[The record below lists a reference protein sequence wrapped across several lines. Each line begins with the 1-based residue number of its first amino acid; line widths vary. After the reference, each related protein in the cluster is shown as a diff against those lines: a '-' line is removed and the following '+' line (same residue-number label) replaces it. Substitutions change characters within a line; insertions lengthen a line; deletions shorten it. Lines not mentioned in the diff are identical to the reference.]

1 MAQRDLNK
9 VILIGNIGRDPD
21 LRQTEKGS
29 AISTFSLATNTTWVD
44 REGERAERTEWHN
57 VVTWNRL
64 AEICHQIIRKGDQ
77 IYIEGR
83 LRTRS
88 WTDEKGEHHHRTEII
103 AEQMIKLSRRPG
115 ETAEHELEQEHIADA
130 QAARGGTHY
139 SASTTPLLDPSS
151 GNGKTEA

>member
-44 REGERAERTEWHN
+44 REGARAERTEWHN
-57 VVTWNRL
+57 IVAWNRL
-64 AEICHQIIRKGDQ
+64 AEICNQIIRKGDQ

-88 WTDEKGEHHHRTEII
+88 WTDEKGEHHHRTEVI
-103 AEQMIKLSRRPG
+103 AEQMIKLSRRPD
-115 ETAEHELEQEHIADA
+115 EENIHDHESHSDSNPEPAPYGQEH
-130 QAARGGTHY
+130 Y
-139 SASTTPLLDPSS
+139 SGVQHQD
-151 GNGKTEA
+151 